1 MLDQDLAQKKQVI
14 REVLNRSFHLKIY
27 LKSEIASMNLEET
40 SSKSDEG
47 EEILKGI
54 VEESIL
60 EVKDSIEK

>member
-1 MLDQDLAQKKQVI
+1 
-14 REVLNRSFHLKIY
+14 
-27 LKSEIASMNLEET
+27 MNLEET

-54 VEESIL
+54 VDESIL